1 MQYFMGI
8 DNGGTLIK
16 AVLFDENGIEI
27 SSAAQKL
34 PLLTPQAGFTERD
47 MTALFEANA
56 KAVRESIEKS
66 RIDPS
71 MIKGV
76 GCSGH
81 GKGLYLWGRDGKPAY
96 NGIVSTDTRAWMY
109 PDRWNKDGTAE
120 RVFEKTCQSILACQP
135 VSLLNW
141 LKDHAPHVLDNVQWI
156 FSVKDYIR
164 FCLTGEAYAEMTDI
178 SGTNLLNLKTR
189 QYDPALLA
197 EFGLEECF
205 EMLPPLR
212 KASDICGYIT
222 KEAAELTGLCE
233 GTPVAGGMFDIDACA
248 IAMDITNED
257 HICVIAG
264 TWSINEYI
272 AREPVLNHT
281 VMMNSLYC
289 IDGYYLVEEASPT
302 SAGNNDWFVD
312 MFMAEEKIK
321 ARELNRNVYAYNDEL
336 AEKVSPDEQDIIFLP
351 YIYGSNYNPRAKA
364 CLIGMDSHHTRA
376 QMIRA
381 VYEGIAFCHRV
392 HVEQLLANRSKP
404 VAIRLAG
411 GVVNSRLWSQI
422 FADVLRLPIE
432 IIETKELG
440 ALGCA
445 MAAAIAAKRYSSFAE
460 AAKNMVRIK
469 EKLQPNET
477 TAEIYTQKYLRYR
490 KASEALEPLWTKE

>member
-16 AVLFDENGIEI
+16 AVLFDENGVEI
-27 SSAAQKL
+27 SSSSQKL

-47 MTALFEANA
+47 MTALFEANV
-56 KAVRESIEKS
+56 KAIRASIEKA
-66 RIDPS
+66 RIDPDL
-71 MIKGV
+71 IKGV

-81 GKGLYLWGRDGKPAY
+81 GKGLYLWGKDGKPAY

-109 PDRWNKDGTAE
+109 PERWQKDGTAD
-120 RVFEKTCQSILACQP
+120 RVFEKTCQKILACQP

-141 LKDHAPHVLDNVQWI
+141 LNDHAPHVLKNVQWI

-164 FCLTGEAYAEMTDI
+164 FCLTGEAYAELTDI

-189 QYDPALLA
+189 QYDPELLA
-197 EFGLEECF
+197 EFGLEECLG
-205 EMLPPLR
+205 MLPPLR
-212 KASDICGYIT
+212 KASDICGSIT

-257 HICVIAG
+257 NLCVIAG

-272 AREPVLNHT
+272 AKEPILNKT

-302 SAGNNDWFVD
+302 SAGNNGWFVD
-312 MFMAEEKIK
+312 MFMAEEKMK

-336 AEKVSPDEQDIIFLP
+336 AEKIAPDEQDIVFLP
-351 YIYGSNYNPRAKA
+351 YLYGSNYNPRAKA
-364 CLIGMDSHHTRA
+364 CLIGLDSHHTRA
-376 QMIRA
+376 QIIRA

-392 HVEQLLANRSKP
+392 HVEKLLANRSKP
-404 VAIRLAG
+404 MAIRLAG

-422 FADVLRLPIE
+422 FADVFRLPIE

-445 MAAAIAAKRYSSFAE
+445 MAATIASKRYNSFAE
-460 AAKNMVRIK
+460 AAKNMVRVK
-469 EKLQPNET
+469 EKLLPDET
-477 TAEIYTQKYLRYR
+477 AAEIYAQKYLRYV
-490 KASEALEPLWTKE
+490 KTSEALETLWTKE